1 MIRYLDNQ
9 EKVLTK
15 NLWREAFPEDSEE
28 FLTYY
33 DQEKMTTNQ
42 VLVREEDGIQAML
55 HLHTGFWCGMPVGMW
70 TISWP

>member
-33 DQEKMTTNQ
+33 DQEKN
-42 VLVREEDGIQAML
+42 DNKP
-55 HLHTGFWCGMPVGMW
+55 GFGP
-70 TISWP
+70 

>member
-33 DQEKMTTNQ
+33 DQEKMTTNDNQ
-42 VLVREEDGIQAML
+42 ISPVPSLESAIMSILQTRQRGA
-55 HLHTGFWCGMPVGMW
+55 TGL
-70 TISWP
+70 

>member
-42 VLVREEDGIQAML
+42 IGRASCRER
-55 HLHTGFWCGMPVGMW
+55 V
-70 TISWP
+70 

>member
-33 DQEKMTTNQ
+33 DQENDNKP
-42 VLVREEDGIQAML
+42 
-55 HLHTGFWCGMPVGMW
+55 GFGP
-70 TISWP
+70 